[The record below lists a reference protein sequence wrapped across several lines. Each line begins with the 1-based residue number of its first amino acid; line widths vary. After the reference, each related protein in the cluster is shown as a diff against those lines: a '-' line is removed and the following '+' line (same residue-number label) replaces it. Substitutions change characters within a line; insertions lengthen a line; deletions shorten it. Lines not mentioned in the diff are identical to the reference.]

1 MKTMRYVSKWLFLI
15 LCIFTWLFVSPGYS
29 VDKIPPSPPNNK
41 LLRVGVIPLEPFAMN
56 GDGEPRGISIELWEE
71 IARIRGWQYEYTFL
85 PQSGYLDIE
94 PLLKANKLDF
104 VIGPIAIT
112 YQRINEIAFSIPYY
126 ITTSNLITKDTPST
140 FSPLL
145 IHFFKRVFSL
155 PLIILFLIVLFCS
168 FLIWLKERQ
177 YFPDSFPQSIY
188 KGIPYSIWYGFHTIF
203 SSDIFFEIKD
213 TYSRILTVIM
223 LICSITLVSII
234 AASLTSALTISHL
247 GFSSNIGDL
256 GDLKN
261 QPVAIIS
268 GTDVKGYLQ
277 NLDVKVVQEGSIPQA
292 IQSLQNEEVVAIIA
306 DKLLVG
312 SYLKENKI
320 SKINITNIVV
330 RSNIVAFALPK
341 ESKLR
346 DSINDS
352 IVHLQNSHWIYKM
365 CLKYLSRRDAAF
377 CTL

>member
-1 MKTMRYVSKWLFLI
+1 MHYISKWFFFMI
-15 LCIFTWLFVSPGYS
+15 FIFTCLLVSPGYS
-29 VDKIPPSPPNNK
+29 IDKIPPAPPNNG
-41 LLRVGVIPLEPFAMN
+41 LLRVGVIPLEPFAMVE
-56 GDGEPRGISIELWEE
+56 DGKPKGISIELWEE
-71 IARIRGWQYEYTFL
+71 IARIHGWQYKYTFL

-94 PLLKANKLDF
+94 PLLLENKLDF

-126 ITTSNLITKDTPST
+126 ITTSNLITKDIPST

-168 FLIWLKERQ
+168 FMIWLKERKL
-177 YFPDSFPQSIY
+177 FPDSFPQSIY

-203 SSDIFFEIKD
+203 AGDIFFEIKD

-223 LICSITLVSII
+223 LICSVTLVSII
-234 AASLTSALTISHL
+234 VASLTSSLTLSHL
-247 GFSSNIGDL
+247 GLSSNIGDL
-256 GDLKN
+256 VDLKN

-277 NLDVKVVQEGSIPQA
+277 NLEVKVVQEGSIPQA
-292 IQSLQNEEVVAIIA
+292 IQSLNNDEVVAIIA

-312 SYLKENKI
+312 SYLKQNKI

-330 RSNIVAFALPK
+330 RSNIVAFAMPK

-352 IVHLQNSHWIYKM
+352 IVYLQNSHWIYKM
-365 CLKYLSRRDAAF
+365 CLKYLSRREAAF